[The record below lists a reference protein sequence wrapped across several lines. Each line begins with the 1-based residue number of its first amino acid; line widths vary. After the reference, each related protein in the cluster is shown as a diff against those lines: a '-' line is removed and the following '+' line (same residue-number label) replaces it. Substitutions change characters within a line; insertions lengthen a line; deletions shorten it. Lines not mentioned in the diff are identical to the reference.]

1 LVPLDVARTVAQAG
15 FTKRA
20 AKEFIHHHA
29 KFTLGKMI
37 HYHPLN
43 AETVDPQW
51 RWLVNLS
58 EKERDEILMPI
69 RESPERYQLICV
81 GGDRAKPLV
90 IPSKKVPPQS
100 VNVDRYRA
108 SG

>member
-1 LVPLDVARTVAQAG
+1 MAEAG

-29 KFTLGKMI
+29 KFTLGKMM
-37 HYHPLN
+37 HHHPIEK
-43 AETVDPQW
+43 ETVDPQW
-51 RWLVNLS
+51 RWLVDLS

-69 RESPERYQLICV
+69 RESADRYQIICV
-81 GGDRAKPLV
+81 GEDRAKPMI

-100 VNVDRYRA
+100 VNVDQYRA
-108 SG
+108 